1 MLLRRWF
8 VAVYYCSTYYEH
20 MYGFVCVLHLRA
32 RSVCD
37 RTPAKCNGCHH
48 INDKCISLI
57 ALAVLDT
64 AQQRSMLGVLGV
76 WFPQSFAVSSSSMH
90 VRSVPIGSVLS
101 FITNITFA
109 YTTTTYLCYVWCVC
123 VQHALRS
130 CRGLSANITCWPD
143 THCCHRKLPTCIGHE
158 RRVALLVVSVSV
170 STLIIATIDI
180 CHVRV
185 KR

>member
-48 INDKCISLI
+48 INEKCISLI

-123 VQHALRS
+123 VYNMRCGHVVGYPQTSLADQARIAAIVNNTLALDTNAEWHCS
-130 CRGLSANITCWPD
+130 LYLSQFQ
-143 THCCHRKLPTCIGHE
+143 R
-158 RRVALLVVSVSV
+158 
-170 STLIIATIDI
+170 
-180 CHVRV
+180 
-185 KR
+185 